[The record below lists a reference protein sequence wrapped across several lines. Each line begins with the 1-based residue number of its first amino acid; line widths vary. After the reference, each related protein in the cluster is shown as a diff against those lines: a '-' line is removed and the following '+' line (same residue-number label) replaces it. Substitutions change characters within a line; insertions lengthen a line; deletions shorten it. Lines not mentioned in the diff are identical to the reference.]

1 MSPRRKRA
9 MLLPPGAGGN
19 FVKKTV
25 VYALALLGGAAFL
38 GMVKLMYDMTG
49 HMARMTDQ
57 VALMSTDMGRMREQ
71 METLAEQVSG
81 IRDSVQHVEPLAEDV
96 HGIREN
102 VGTMTDVIRRGGKQI
117 ERLNPME
124 MMQQM
129 MVPDQRR

>member
-1 MSPRRKRA
+1 MR
-9 MLLPPGAGGN
+9 
-19 FVKKTV
+19 KTV
-25 VYALALLGGAAFL
+25 IYILVLVGGTAFL

-71 METLAEQVSG
+71 MGTLVNQVSG
-81 IRDSVQHVEPLAEDV
+81 IRDSVQNMKPLADDV

-102 VGTMTDVIRRGGKQI
+102 VGAMTDVIHSGGEQI

-124 MMQQM
+124 MMQKM
-129 MVPDQRR
+129 MAPDQGR

>member
-1 MSPRRKRA
+1 MVLA
-9 MLLPPGAGGN
+9 AGAGG
-19 FVKKTV
+19 KLMGKTV
-25 VYALALLGGAAFL
+25 IYVLVLVGGTAFL

-57 VALMSTDMGRMREQ
+57 VSLMATDMGRMREQ